1 MCEPEKGGCLGPWG
15 KTGDQTGD
23 FHHLA
28 HHCADIAACFEAIIA
43 LPVVR
48 SRMEA
53 AGGGPL
59 SLRNQARL
67 TAIAFLHDVGKL
79 HPGFQAKGWP
89 SDGRARHEP
98 PPRHGHL
105 AEGMALLM
113 RQGPKRLWQALGL
126 CDAAWW
132 DDAYPFILASLAHH
146 GRPLN
151 AVPMIAGW
159 DPCVLSDAT
168 YDPAEGARI
177 MGAALRAWFPDAFSG
192 DGDGDGDGP
201 PTAPR
206 LQHLFAGLVALAD
219 WLGSDTRFFRF
230 EKDFR
235 DDYIV
240 TARARAGEAVS
251 RIRLDIA
258 SLRRLSAERAGFE
271 AITGFAT
278 PAPHQRAVAEVPA
291 DRRLT
296 ILEAETGAGK
306 TEAAF
311 WRFARLFAAG
321 AVDGLYFALPT
332 RSAAM
337 QIHGRVNR
345 MLERLTGP
353 DGLKA
358 VLAVPGYLKVG
369 DVEGEALP
377 HWRVRWDDAGE
388 RAEDELA
395 ARWAAESA
403 KRFLAAP
410 VAVGTV
416 DQAMLAALQVKHA
429 HLRGACL
436 SRCLLVIDEVHASDR
451 YMTEV
456 QAKLLE
462 NHLGVGG
469 HALLMSATL
478 GSWARTRWLGGRR
491 APDFATAV
499 AAPYP
504 AVWTDRSAPP
514 RDPGGEDTRARR
526 KTVAMSLHSGWSP
539 DHAARLALAAAQGGA
554 KVLVVRNTVAAA
566 VATWEAIRAAGGDGP
581 LLRVAGGPALH
592 HSRFAVEDREAL
604 DRAVEAALA
613 PDARRPDGGLIVVGT
628 QTLEQ
633 SLDIDADHLVT
644 DLCPVDVLLQRLGRL
659 HRRAGLPRPP
669 GFETPSCVVL
679 SPEAGL
685 EPLLAPRFDNGLG
698 AFETNGAWSGVYMDL
713 SVLELT
719 RRLVAGRP
727 AWVIPEQNRLL
738 VESALH
744 EDRIEA
750 LHGALGDRWRGYRER
765 FLGGGD
771 AKAQAARNVLL
782 STRQAFG
789 DEAFTD
795 DGAAIRT
802 RLGAEGARLTFAR
815 PVMGPFGH
823 EITALTLPAHWSQ
836 GFDPG
841 APVTVEPDGEGLRV
855 DVGERRL
862 RYDRSGLS
870 SL

>member
-1 MCEPEKGGCLGPWG
+1 
-15 KTGDQTGD
+15 
-23 FHHLA
+23 
-28 HHCADIAACFEAIIA
+28 
-43 LPVVR
+43 
-48 SRMEA
+48 MEA
-53 AGGGPL
+53 AGGAPL
-59 SLRNQARL
+59 SPRDRARL
-67 TAIAFLHDVGKL
+67 AAIVFLHDVGKL
-79 HPGFQAKGWP
+79 HPGFQAKGWSP
-89 SDGRARHEP
+89 VERSRHETLTL
-98 PPRHGHL
+98 RGHL

-113 RQGPKRLWQALGL
+113 RQGPARLWQALGL
-126 CDAAWW
+126 SDATWW
-132 DDAYPFILASLAHH
+132 DDAHPYILASLAHH
-146 GRPLN
+146 GRPVNTL
-151 AVPMIAGW
+151 PMTAGW
-159 DPCVLSDAT
+159 EPCTLPDAT

-177 MGAALRAWFPDAFSG
+177 MGAAMRAWFPDAFAGEGGGSN
-192 DGDGDGDGP
+192 DGP
-201 PTAPR
+201 PPTPR

-219 WLGSDTRFFRF
+219 WVGSDTRFFTF

-240 TARARAGEAVS
+240 TAREKAAKAVL
-251 RIRLDIA
+251 RIRLDIE
-258 SLRRLSAERAGFE
+258 SLRPLAADRANFE
-271 AITGFAT
+271 TITGFAA
-278 PAPHQRAVAEVPA
+278 PAPHQRAVAEVTA
-291 DRRLT
+291 DQRLT

-321 AVDGLYFALPT
+321 AVDGLYVALPT
-332 RSAAM
+332 RSAAI

-369 DVEGEALP
+369 DAEGEALP

-416 DQAMLAALQVKHA
+416 DQAMLAGLQVKHA

-456 QAKLLE
+456 QARLLE

-478 GSWARTRWLGGRR
+478 GSWARTRWLKAGSLGGGQ

-504 AVWTDRSAPP
+504 AVWTGRSAAPI
-514 RDPGGEDTRARR
+514 DPGGDGARTRR
-526 KTVAMSLHSGWSP
+526 KTVAMSLHAGWSP
-539 DHAARLALAAAQGGA
+539 DHAAGLALAAARGGA
-554 KVLVVRNTVAAA
+554 KVLVVRNTVTAAL
-566 VATWEAIRAAGGDGP
+566 ATWDAIRTAGGGDL

-604 DRAVEAALA
+604 DDAVETALA
-613 PDARRPDGGLIVVGT
+613 PDARRPAGGLIVVGT

-633 SLDIDADHLVT
+633 SLDIDADHLVS

-659 HRRAGLPRPP
+659 HRRAGLHRPP
-669 GFETPSCVVL
+669 GFDAPSCVVL
-679 SPEAGL
+679 APERGL

-698 AFETNGAWSGVYMDL
+698 AFETNGAWFGVYMDL

-719 RRLVAGRP
+719 RRLVAERP
-727 AWVIPEQNRLL
+727 EWTIPEQNRLL

-744 EDRIEA
+744 EDRIEE
-750 LHGALGDRWRGYRER
+750 LHGALGDRWRAYRER

-771 AKAQAARNVLL
+771 AKAQAAKAVLL
-782 STRQAFG
+782 STRRPFG
-789 DEAFTD
+789 DEAFPD

-802 RLGAEGARLTFAR
+802 RLGAEGARLTFAQ
-815 PVMGPFGH
+815 PVMGPFGRA
-823 EITALTLPAHWSQ
+823 ITALTLPAHWSP
-836 GFDPG
+836 GLDPQ
-841 APVTVEPDGEGLRV
+841 APVTVEPTGETLRV
-855 DVGERRL
+855 EVGDRWF
-862 RYDRSGLS
+862 RYDRRGVDRERAA
-870 SL
+870 

>member
-1 MCEPEKGGCLGPWG
+1 MTINFRAPWG
-15 KTGDQTGD
+15 KSGERPDD
-23 FHHLA
+23 YHHLA
-28 HHCADIAACFEAIIA
+28 HHCADVAACFEAIIA

-53 AGGGPL
+53 AGGVPL
-59 SLRNQARL
+59 SLCDRARL
-67 TAIAFLHDVGKL
+67 TVIAFLHDVGKL
-79 HPGFQAKGWP
+79 HPGFQARGWSP
-89 SDGRARHEP
+89 DERSGLRP
-98 PPRHGHL
+98 LTLHGHL

-113 RQGPKRLWQALGL
+113 REGPKRLWQPLGL
-126 CDAAWW
+126 SDAAWW
-132 DDAYPFILASLAHH
+132 DDTHPFILASLAHH
-146 GRPLN
+146 GRPVNTLTMR
-151 AVPMIAGW
+151 VGW
-159 DPCVLSDAT
+159 EPCVLPDAT

-177 MGAALRAWFPDAFSG
+177 MGAALRAWFPDAFSSG
-192 DGDGDGDGP
+192 GDGP
-201 PTAPR
+201 PPNPR
-206 LQHLFAGLVALAD
+206 LQHLFAGLVGLAD
-219 WLGSDTRFFRF
+219 WLGSDTRFFKF
-230 EKDFR
+230 EKDFQH
-235 DDYIV
+235 DYIV
-240 TARARAGEAVS
+240 TARARAIEAVS
-251 RIRLDIA
+251 RIRLDIE
-258 SLRRLSAERAGFE
+258 SLRHLAADCADFE
-271 AITGFAT
+271 AITGFAA
-278 PAPHQRAVAEVPA
+278 PAPHQQAVAEVPA
-291 DRRLT
+291 DQRLA

-311 WRFARLFAAG
+311 WRFTRLFAAG

-332 RSAAM
+332 RSAAI

-353 DGLKA
+353 EGLKA

-369 DVEGEALP
+369 DATGESLP

-416 DQAMLAALQVKHA
+416 DQAMLSALQVKHA

-456 QAKLLE
+456 QARLLE

-478 GSWARTRWLGGRR
+478 GSWTRTRWLGGRR
-491 APDFATAV
+491 APDFATAI

-504 AVWTDRSAPP
+504 TVWTGRSAAP
-514 RDPGGEDTRARR
+514 RDLSGEDTRARR

-539 DHAARLALAAAQGGA
+539 DRAARLALAAAHGGA
-554 KVLVVRNTVAAA
+554 KVLVVRNTVTAA
-566 VATWEAIRAAGGDGP
+566 VATWEAIRAADGDGL
-581 LLRVAGGPALH
+581 LLRVADGPALH
-592 HSRFAVEDREAL
+592 HSRFAVEDRESL

-613 PDARRPDGGLIVVGT
+613 PDARRADGGLIIVGT

-659 HRRAGLPRPP
+659 HRRAGLLRPR

-679 SPEAGL
+679 APEAGL

-698 AFETNGAWSGVYMDL
+698 AFEKNGAWSGVYMDL

-719 RRLVAGRP
+719 RRLVAERP
-727 AWVIPEQNRLL
+727 EWTIPEQNRLL

-750 LHGALGDRWRGYRER
+750 LHSALGDHWRDYRER

-771 AKAQAARNVLL
+771 AKAQAAKAVLL
-782 STRQAFG
+782 STRRAFG
-789 DEAFTD
+789 DEIFPD
-795 DGAAIRT
+795 DDIMIRT
-802 RLGAEGARLTFAR
+802 RLGAEGTRLTFVH
-815 PVMGPFGH
+815 PVMGPFGR
-823 EITALTLPAHWSQ
+823 EITALTLPAHWSP
-836 GFDPG
+836 GVDPRS
-841 APVTVEPDGEGLRV
+841 PMTVESVDGALLV
-855 DVGERRL
+855 NVGERRFL
-862 RYDRSGLS
+862 YDRRGVSATRNAIHI
-870 SL
+870 